1 VLGVKLFNNHS
12 SKGVCPDT
20 SLEEVGLSLRHL
32 SMLRGY
38 LGIMVS
44 LKLDHQVIFR
54 PKSKM

>member
-1 VLGVKLFNNHS
+1 VLVVKLFNNHS
-12 SKGVCPDT
+12 SKEVCPDT
-20 SLEEVGLSLRHL
+20 SLEEVGLLLRHL